1 MLLLLSVSETGSE
14 LHVDSGVDTTHAK
27 ERVGTIF
34 FFQLEPGG
42 SLPVAREMHVPELTD
57 VSSYQLW
64 EMMNIACCS
73 GWT

>member
-27 ERVGTIF
+27 ERVGTV

-42 SLPVAREMHVPELTD
+42 SLLVAREMHVLELTD
-57 VSSYQLW
+57 VPSYQLW

-73 GWT
+73 RWT